1 LSLIGKD
8 TLEPGLRISTER
20 RLVSLEADLANAQK
34 RDVEKKNGSKYHQV
48 KFFGESLSIGLILI
62 ADLLERQ
69 KLLRIIKRVKKSLAE
84 AEDGSKSQKK
94 LSKELNEARIM
105 LNYVRHYP

>member
-1 LSLIGKD
+1 M
-8 TLEPGLRISTER
+8 
-20 RLVSLEADLANAQK
+20 SLEADLANAQK

-48 KFFGESLSIGLILI
+48 KFFGKTVIVKDNE
-62 ADLLERQ
+62 LLLTVQERQ

-84 AEDGSKSQKK
+84 EEPDSKAQKK
-94 LSKELNEARIM
+94 LAKELKEARIM

>member
-1 LSLIGKD
+1 
-8 TLEPGLRISTER
+8 
-20 RLVSLEADLANAQK
+20 LANALK

-48 KFFGESLSIGLILI
+48 KFFGEFF
-62 ADLLERQ
+62 LLCFELLLLTVSERQ

-84 AEDGSKSQKK
+84 DSEDLKAQKK
-94 LSKELNEARIM
+94 LAKELKEARIM

>member
-1 LSLIGKD
+1 M
-8 TLEPGLRISTER
+8 
-20 RLVSLEADLANAQK
+20 ANAQK

-48 KFFGESLSIGLILI
+48 KFFGESIIVHNQLLLMI
-62 ADLLERQ
+62 AERQ

-84 AEDGSKSQKK
+84 EETDSKAQKK
-94 LSKELNEARIM
+94 LVKELKEARIM

>member
-1 LSLIGKD
+1 M
-8 TLEPGLRISTER
+8 RISTER
-20 RLVSLEADLANAQK
+20 RLISLEADLANAHK

-48 KFFGESLSIGLILI
+48 KFFGESVIMKDNELWLTVS
-62 ADLLERQ
+62 ERQ

-84 AEDGSKSQKK
+84 EEVDSKAQKK
-94 LSKELNEARIM
+94 LAKELKEARIM